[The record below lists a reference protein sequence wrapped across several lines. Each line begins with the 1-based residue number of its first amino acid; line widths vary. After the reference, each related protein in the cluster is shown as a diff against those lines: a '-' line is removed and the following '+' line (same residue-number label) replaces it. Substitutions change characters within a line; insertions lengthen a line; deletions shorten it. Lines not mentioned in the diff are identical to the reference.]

1 MTFIS
6 DPTLNLIT
14 QSHDSIVALISH
26 PFGTVVME
34 SHQLTVCLLS
44 VFVLIPFAAVGSH
57 IQVSSFNDDVDL
69 ISWKLCTSMEPI
81 NLSFLAVVSGRN
93 VYKLS
98 PIGTKM
104 VSNQESA
111 TCVLL
116 QLNKSFMSVGTHK
129 VALYTE
135 QKTTGKIQLV
145 DLYKTVKVLQALP
158 RETVLQSED
167 LAASSK
173 PLVGIL
179 YATWHAGLGASS
191 MQQCAKEAQSHNSTC
206 PTTEYVIRNSHS
218 GSDSIRIR
226 NLTAWW
232 NVTPRK
238 GFYCIYR
245 KCPGE
250 KGLAP
255 DCPNITETLTAHA
268 SELLQAGIDFVA
280 LDGTNMYK
288 WPDDSSDMIQLR
300 PTEVLFEEWAK
311 LREKGVNTPKIVVWN
326 LAKNG
331 SLLWQQYLDRLYN
344 NPNKTYQE
352 LLLINK
358 LNNKK
363 VFMVPDKPGDGQ
375 PSPDVMSAIESNGGR
390 NDIDVIKVWADK
402 PPQMYYNGTW
412 GFMTPCGD
420 EHYTTTVQSMIE
432 CHQMLTYN
440 SSMGSAIAVS
450 PAYQMGSFAST
461 PFGSPSKL
469 GGLTFKLQFATA
481 LRRMPNNYFVSS
493 FNEFI
498 TGPLRNAWGGPD
510 KLPWAMSV
518 GLEWDPDR
526 YSGWVDT
533 FGAYRS
539 RDIEPTE
546 DYGDLFYN
554 IMSSCFRVSA
564 LNAASNRAG
573 CNVEGEECCDIDKS
587 RQYKPIWSLRTLN
600 SAPENETDFLFTDNE
615 GEKDRLTGPSGNYQD
630 ICAALGRNVDT
641 FCYNGN
647 LAQSIDAARGPFL
660 MFSIPGENRVPL
672 YRCAGAV
679 HYFSTQQDCEGLG
692 KMEYQLG
699 WVSSLRNSET
709 ARSLRRC
716 QSTAATSKHTYFFPI
731 MDNACPDGTSEKL
744 IGFVV

>member
-1 MTFIS
+1 
-6 DPTLNLIT
+6 
-14 QSHDSIVALISH
+14 
-26 PFGTVVME
+26 ME

-44 VFVLIPFAAVGSH
+44 VLVSVPIATVGSH
-57 IQVSSFNDDVDL
+57 IQVSSFNDDVNL
-69 ISWKLCTSMEPI
+69 INWKLCTSMEPI
-81 NLSFLAVVSGRN
+81 NPSFLAVVNGRN

-98 PIGTKM
+98 PTGTKT
-104 VSNQESA
+104 VSNQESQSA
-111 TCVLL
+111 NCVFL
-116 QLNKSFMSVGTHK
+116 QLNKCFMSIGTHK

-135 QKTTGKIQLV
+135 QVTTGKTQLV
-145 DLYKTVKVLQALP
+145 DRYKVVKVLQTLP
-158 RETVLQSED
+158 RETILQGED

-179 YATWHAGLGASS
+179 YATWHAGLGASN
-191 MQQCAKEAQSHNSTC
+191 MQQCAKDAQAHNSTC

-245 KCPGE
+245 KRPGE
-250 KGLAP
+250 KGLVP

-288 WPDDSSDMIQLR
+288 WPDDNSDVIQLR

-344 NPNKTYQE
+344 NPNKMYQE

-358 LNNKK
+358 LNGKK

-375 PSPDVMSAIESNGGR
+375 PSPDIVSAIQNNSGR

-450 PAYQMGSFAST
+450 PAYQVGSFASA

-546 DYGDLFYN
+546 DYGDLFYD

-564 LNAASNRAG
+564 LNAASNKAG

-600 SAPENETDFLFTDNE
+600 STPENETDFLFTENE
-615 GEKDRLTGPSGNYQD
+615 SEKDRLTGPSGNYQD
-630 ICAALGRNVDT
+630 ICAALGRDVDT

-647 LAQSIDAARGPFL
+647 LAQSIDTARGPFL
-660 MFSIPGENRVPL
+660 MFSISGENRVPL

-679 HYFSTQQDCEGLG
+679 HFFSTQQDCESLG

-699 WVSSLRNSET
+699 WISSLRNSET

-716 QSTAATSKHTYFFPI
+716 QSTEATSKHTYFFPI
-731 MDNACPDGTSEKL
+731 MDNTCPEGTSEKL
-744 IGFVV
+744 MGYVV

>member
-1 MTFIS
+1 
-6 DPTLNLIT
+6 
-14 QSHDSIVALISH
+14 
-26 PFGTVVME
+26 ME
-34 SHQLTVCLLS
+34 SRQLMVCLLS
-44 VFVLIPFAAVGSH
+44 LLVSVPVIAAVGRR
-57 IQVSSFNDDVDL
+57 IQVSSFKDDVY
-69 ISWKLCTSMEPI
+69 SANWKVCIPTKPI
-81 NLSFLAVVSGRN
+81 NLSIVAVINSRN
-93 VYKLS
+93 VYKLT
-98 PIGTKM
+98 PIE
-104 VSNQESA
+104 VFNQQSKN
-111 TCVLL
+111 CVLF
-116 QLNKSFMSVGTHK
+116 QLNKKLMSIGTHK
-129 VALYTE
+129 VALYAKE
-135 QKTTGKIQLV
+135 ETTSKIQLV
-145 DLYKTVKVLQALP
+145 DLYEVVKVLPAKEIDLHD
-158 RETVLQSED
+158 ED
-167 LAASSK
+167 LAATSK
-173 PLVGIL
+173 PLVGTL
-179 YATWHAGLGASS
+179 YATWHAGQGASS
-191 MQQCAKEAQSHNSTC
+191 MQRCAKEAQAHNSTC

-218 GSDSIRIR
+218 GSNSIRIR
-226 NLTAWW
+226 NLSAWW
-232 NVTPRK
+232 NVTPKK

-245 KCPGE
+245 KRTGE

-255 DCPNITETLTAHA
+255 DCPNITETLSAHA

-288 WPDDSSDMIQLR
+288 WPDDHSDLIQLR

-344 NPNKTYQE
+344 NPSYQE

-358 LNNKK
+358 LNGKK

-375 PSPDVMSAIESNGGR
+375 PSPNVVTAIQSNGGR

-402 PPQMYYNGTW
+402 PPEMYYNGTW
-412 GFMTPCGD
+412 GFMSPCGD

-450 PAYQMGSFAST
+450 PAYQIGSFASA

-481 LRRMPNNYFVSS
+481 LRRMPDNYFVSS

-498 TGPLRNAWGGPD
+498 TGPMRNVWGGPD
-510 KLPWAMSV
+510 KLPWATSV
-518 GLEWDPDR
+518 GLEWDPER

-546 DYGDLFYN
+546 DYGDLFYD

-564 LNAASNRAG
+564 LNAASNTAG
-573 CNVEGEECCDIDKS
+573 CNVEGEECCNIDKS
-587 RQYKPIWSLRTLN
+587 RQYKPIWSLRTL
-600 SAPENETDFLFTDNE
+600 STAPENETDFLFTDNE
-615 GEKDRLTGPSGNYQD
+615 RERDMLTGPSGKYQD
-630 ICAALGRNVDT
+630 ICAALGRDVDT

-660 MFSIPGENRVPL
+660 MFSVSGENRVPL
-672 YRCAGAV
+672 YRCAGPV
-679 HYFSTQQDCEGLG
+679 HFFSTQQDCENLG

-699 WVSSLRNSET
+699 WVSSLRDSET

-716 QSTAATSKHTYFFPI
+716 QSTDANSKHSYFFSI
-731 MDNACPDGTSEKL
+731 MDNSCPETTDEKL
-744 IGFVV
+744 MGYVV